1 MGRLWRNQSVA
12 VLEGSALEIMMR
24 MIPVV
29 LYMLSQVRRFNWL
42 VREERTFSMD
52 PASLAEDSLRSHL
65 RKVRR
70 GYLADVSDGIMK
82 TLQKKVSSLFG
93 RRLDSLTTTPISLLS
108 KHKVFAATRASKLQA
123 KPAREG

>member
-1 MGRLWRNQSVA
+1 
-12 VLEGSALEIMMR
+12 
-24 MIPVV
+24 
-29 LYMLSQVRRFNWL
+29 
-42 VREERTFSMD
+42 MD
-52 PASLAEDSLRSHL
+52 PASLAEDSLKSHNI

-70 GYLADVSDGIMK
+70 GYLADVSDRIMR

>member
-1 MGRLWRNQSVA
+1 
-12 VLEGSALEIMMR
+12 
-24 MIPVV
+24 
-29 LYMLSQVRRFNWL
+29 
-42 VREERTFSMD
+42 MD